1 MEMDRM
7 FSSLGQM
14 QEQNEENLLSRAYW
28 YLYLFR
34 RHQFRWNL
42 VMLMVMSACPC
53 RWVTSMPCMPFV
65 LNDSQIKTKQCDL
78 TNQAVCFLL
87 LFSGGIMV
95 DCVATRCITVETYV
109 LVSCALT
116 RSNDC
121 FVCSQLGKEPGDS
134 SSFHC
139 LLTLLSFHTPGLIQC
154 QEATTRW
161 SFHFRS
167 RIQPPFM
174 CFRWCNFNNFV

>member
-65 LNDSQIKTKQCDL
+65 LNDSQIKTEQCDL

-95 DCVATRCITVETYV
+95 DCVATRCITVETCISELRIDSFQRLFCLFSAWEGAWRLV
-109 LVSCALT
+109 LVPLFTDLIVISHS
-116 RSNDC
+116 RSHS
-121 FVCSQLGKEPGDS
+121 VSRGDYS
-134 SSFHC
+134 MI
-139 LLTLLSFHTPGLIQC
+139 LSFSISYS
-154 QEATTRW
+154 AT
-161 SFHFRS
+161 FHVF
-167 RIQPPFM
+167 QM
-174 CFRWCNFNNFV
+174 V